1 MMTKHNEKPKAT
13 EMDEGM
19 KFRCGFAAIIGRPNV
34 GKSTL
39 LNRIVG
45 QKLTITSSRTQ
56 TTRHKILGIKTTPA
70 GQVIY
75 VDTPGLHRAGKSAI
89 NRYMNRTAKS
99 TLRDVDVVLWVIEA
113 LRWTDEDQDIL
124 AGLAKSTAPVIL
136 VINKVDKV
144 SDKAELLPFLE
155 EIAQK
160 REFTA
165 VIPLSAR
172 GGDNVERLETVVT
185 NLLPEG
191 TAFFPEDQVTDRS
204 ERFFAAEL
212 LREKLMRRLG
222 EELPYAVTVQ
232 IEEFAERNGV
242 LHIHAVIWV
251 EKESQ
256 KAIVIGKGGAV
267 LKEIGRRARISMEQV
282 FAAKVFLKT
291 WVRVKESW
299 SEDERLLRQL
309 GYDDRED

>member
-1 MMTKHNEKPKAT
+1 
-13 EMDEGM
+13 MDEKK

-45 QKLTITSSRTQ
+45 QKLTITSSRPQ
-56 TTRHKILGIKTTPA
+56 TTRHKILGIKTSPQ

-99 TLRDVDVVLWVIEA
+99 ALADVDVVLWVIEA

-124 AGLAKSTAPVIL
+124 AALAMTEAPVIV

-144 SDKAELLPFLE
+144 SDKTALLPFLDE
-155 EIAQK
+155 LAHK
-160 REFTA
+160 GEFTE

-172 GGDNVERLETVVT
+172 SGDNVERLEAAVMSYI
-185 NLLPEG
+185 PEG
-191 TAFFPEDQVTDRS
+191 EAFFPEDQVTDRS
-204 ERFFAAEL
+204 ERFLAAEL

-232 IEEFAERNGV
+232 IEEFSEQNEV

-256 KAIVIGKGGAV
+256 KAIVIGKGGEA
-267 LKEIGRRARISMEQV
+267 LKEIGRRARIDMEQA
-282 FAAKVFLKT
+282 FGAKVFLKT

-309 GYDDRED
+309 GYDDRET

>member
-1 MMTKHNEKPKAT
+1 
-13 EMDEGM
+13 MDEET
-19 KFRCGFAAIIGRPNV
+19 KFRSGFAAIIGRPNV

-45 QKLTITSSRTQ
+45 QKLTITSSRPQ
-56 TTRHKILGIKTTPA
+56 TTRHKILGIKTSPA
-70 GQVIY
+70 GQVMY

-99 TLRDVDVVLWVIEA
+99 ALTDVDVVLWVIEA
-113 LRWTDEDQDIL
+113 LRWNDEDQDIL
-124 AGLAKSTAPVIL
+124 SSLGQTTAPVIL

-144 SDKAELLPFLE
+144 KDKSALLPFLQE
-155 EIAQK
+155 VAQK

-165 VIPLSAR
+165 VMPLSAR
-172 GGDNVERLETVVT
+172 GGDNVERLEAVVLS
-185 NLLPEG
+185 LLPESE
-191 TAFFPEDQVTDRS
+191 ALFPEEQVTDRS
-204 ERFFAAEL
+204 ERFLAAEL

-232 IEEFAERNGV
+232 IETFSKQNEV

-256 KAIVIGKGGAV
+256 KAIVIGKGGDV
-267 LKEIGRRARISMEQV
+267 LKEIGRRARISMEQT
-282 FAAKVFLKT
+282 FDAKVFLKT

-309 GYDDRED
+309 GYDDRET

>member
-1 MMTKHNEKPKAT
+1 
-13 EMDEGM
+13 MDETK

-45 QKLTITSSRTQ
+45 QKLTITSSRPQ
-56 TTRHKILGIKTTPA
+56 TTRHKILGIKTLPQ
-70 GQVIY
+70 GQVVY

-99 TLRDVDVVLWVIEA
+99 ALADVDVVLWVIEA

-124 AGLAKSTAPVIL
+124 AALAVTETPVI
-136 VINKVDKV
+136 VVVNKVDKA
-144 SDKAELLPFLE
+144 SDKTALLPFLDE
-155 EIAQK
+155 LAHK
-160 REFTA
+160 REFMEI
-165 VIPLSAR
+165 IPLSAR
-172 GGDNVERLETVVT
+172 SGDNVERLE
-185 NLLPEG
+185 NLVMSYMPEG
-191 TAFFPEDQVTDRS
+191 EAFFPEDQVTDRS
-204 ERFFAAEL
+204 ERFLAAEL

-232 IEEFAERNGV
+232 VEEFSEQNGV

-256 KAIVIGKGGAV
+256 KAIVIGKGGDV
-267 LKEIGRRARISMEQV
+267 LKEIGRRARISMEQT
-282 FAAKVFLKT
+282 FDAKVFLKT

-309 GYDDRED
+309 GYDDRET

>member
-1 MMTKHNEKPKAT
+1 
-13 EMDEGM
+13 MDEKK

-45 QKLTITSSRTQ
+45 QKLTITSSRPQ
-56 TTRHKILGIKTTPA
+56 TTRHKILGIKTSPQ

-99 TLRDVDVVLWVIEA
+99 ALADVDVVLWVIEA
-113 LRWTDEDQDIL
+113 LRWTAEDQDIL
-124 AGLAKSTAPVIL
+124 AAPAMTEVPVIL
-136 VINKVDKV
+136 VVNKVDKV
-144 SDKAELLPFLE
+144 SDKTALLPFLE
-155 EIAQK
+155 ELSHK

-172 GGDNVERLETVVT
+172 DGDNVERLEALVMS
-185 NLLPEG
+185 LIPEG
-191 TAFFPEDQVTDRS
+191 EAFFPEDQVTDRS
-204 ERFFAAEL
+204 ERFLAAEL

-232 IEEFAERNGV
+232 IEEFSEQNDV

-256 KAIVIGKGGAV
+256 KAIVIGKGGEA
-267 LKEIGRRARISMEQV
+267 LKEIGRRARIEMEQA
-282 FAAKVFLKT
+282 FGAKVFLKT

-309 GYDDRED
+309 GYDDSER

>member
-1 MMTKHNEKPKAT
+1 
-13 EMDEGM
+13 MDETK

-45 QKLTITSSRTQ
+45 QKLTITSSRPQ
-56 TTRHKILGIKTTPA
+56 TTRHKILGIKTLPQ
-70 GQVIY
+70 GQVVY

-99 TLRDVDVVLWVIEA
+99 ALADVDVVLWVIEA

-124 AGLAKSTAPVIL
+124 AALALIEAPVI
-136 VINKVDKV
+136 VVVNKVDKV
-144 SDKAELLPFLE
+144 GDKTALLPFLDE
-155 EIAQK
+155 LAHK
-160 REFTA
+160 HEFTE

-172 GGDNVERLETVVT
+172 SGDNVQRLETLVMSFM
-185 NLLPEG
+185 PEG
-191 TAFFPEDQVTDRS
+191 EAFFPEDQVTDRS
-204 ERFFAAEL
+204 ERFLAAEL

-232 IEEFAERNGV
+232 IEEFSEQNGV

-256 KAIVIGKGGAV
+256 KAIVIGKGGEV
-267 LKEIGRRARISMEQV
+267 LKEIGRRARISMEQT
-282 FAAKVFLKT
+282 FDAKVFLKT

-309 GYDDRED
+309 GYDDRET

>member
-1 MMTKHNEKPKAT
+1 
-13 EMDEGM
+13 MDEAK

-45 QKLTITSSRTQ
+45 QKLTITSSRPQ
-56 TTRHKILGIKTTPA
+56 TTRHKILGIKTSPQ
-70 GQVIY
+70 GQVVY
-75 VDTPGLHRAGKSAI
+75 VDTPGLHRAGKGAI

-99 TLRDVDVVLWVIEA
+99 ALADVDVLLWVIEA
-113 LRWTDEDQDIL
+113 MRWTDEDQDIL
-124 AGLAKSTAPVIL
+124 AALAMSKAPVIL
-136 VINKVDKV
+136 VVNKVDKV
-144 SDKAELLPFLE
+144 SDKTALLPFLE
-155 EIAQK
+155 ELSLK

-172 GGDNVERLETVVT
+172 SGDNVERLETLVIS
-185 NLLPEG
+185 LIPEG
-191 TAFFPEDQVTDRS
+191 EAFFPEDQVTDRS
-204 ERFFAAEL
+204 ERFLAAEL

-232 IEEFAERNGV
+232 IEEFSEQNDV

-256 KAIVIGKGGAV
+256 KAIVIGKGGEA
-267 LKEIGRRARISMEQV
+267 LKEIGRRARIEMEQA
-282 FAAKVFLKT
+282 FGAKVFLKT

-309 GYDDRED
+309 GYDDSER

>member
-1 MMTKHNEKPKAT
+1 
-13 EMDEGM
+13 MDETK

-45 QKLTITSSRTQ
+45 QKLTITSSRPQ
-56 TTRHKILGIKTTPA
+56 TTRHKILGIKTLPQ
-70 GQVIY
+70 GQVVY

-99 TLRDVDVVLWVIEA
+99 ALADVDVVLWVIEA

-124 AGLAKSTAPVIL
+124 AALAVTETPVI
-136 VINKVDKV
+136 VVVNKVDKA
-144 SDKAELLPFLE
+144 SDKTALLPFLDE
-155 EIAQK
+155 LAHK
-160 REFTA
+160 REFMEI
-165 VIPLSAR
+165 IPLSAR
-172 GGDNVERLETVVT
+172 SGDNVERLE
-185 NLLPEG
+185 NLVMSYMPEG
-191 TAFFPEDQVTDRS
+191 EAFFPEDQVTDRS
-204 ERFFAAEL
+204 ERFLAAEL

-232 IEEFAERNGV
+232 VEEFSEQNGV

-256 KAIVIGKGGAV
+256 KAIVIGKNGEV
-267 LKEIGRRARISMEQV
+267 LKEIGRRARISMEQA
-282 FAAKVFLKT
+282 FGDKVFLKT

-299 SEDERLLRQL
+299 SESERLLREL

>member
-1 MMTKHNEKPKAT
+1 
-13 EMDEGM
+13 MDETK

-45 QKLTITSSRTQ
+45 QKLTITSSRPQ
-56 TTRHKILGIKTTPA
+56 TTRHKILGIKTLPQ
-70 GQVIY
+70 GQVVY

-99 TLRDVDVVLWVIEA
+99 ALADVDVVLWVIEA

-124 AGLAKSTAPVIL
+124 AALAVTETPVI
-136 VINKVDKV
+136 VVVNKVDKA
-144 SDKAELLPFLE
+144 SDKTALLPFLDE
-155 EIAQK
+155 LAHK
-160 REFTA
+160 REFMEI
-165 VIPLSAR
+165 IPLSAR
-172 GGDNVERLETVVT
+172 SGDNVERLE
-185 NLLPEG
+185 NLVMSFMPEG
-191 TAFFPEDQVTDRS
+191 EAFFPEDQVTDRS
-204 ERFFAAEL
+204 ERFLAAEL

-232 IEEFAERNGV
+232 IEEFSEQNGV

-256 KAIVIGKGGAV
+256 KAIVIGKGGDV
-267 LKEIGRRARISMEQV
+267 LKEIGRRARISMEQT
-282 FAAKVFLKT
+282 FDAKVFLKT

-309 GYDDRED
+309 GYDDRET

>member
-1 MMTKHNEKPKAT
+1 
-13 EMDEGM
+13 MDEIK

-45 QKLTITSSRTQ
+45 QKLTITSSRPQ
-56 TTRHKILGIKTTPA
+56 TTRHKILGIKTLPQ
-70 GQVIY
+70 GQVVY

-99 TLRDVDVVLWVIEA
+99 ALADVDVVLWVIEA

-124 AGLAKSTAPVIL
+124 TALAVTEAPVI
-136 VINKVDKV
+136 VVVNKVDKA
-144 SDKAELLPFLE
+144 SDKTALLPFLDE
-155 EIAQK
+155 LAHK
-160 REFTA
+160 REFTEI
-165 VIPLSAR
+165 IPLSAR
-172 GGDNVERLETVVT
+172 SGDNVERLESLVMSFM
-185 NLLPEG
+185 PEG
-191 TAFFPEDQVTDRS
+191 EAFFPEDQVTDRS
-204 ERFFAAEL
+204 ERFLAAEL

-232 IEEFAERNGV
+232 IEEFSEQNGV

-256 KAIVIGKGGAV
+256 KAIVIGKGGEV
-267 LKEIGRRARISMEQV
+267 LKEIGRRARISMEQT
-282 FAAKVFLKT
+282 FDAKVFLKT

-309 GYDDRED
+309 GYDDRET

>member
-1 MMTKHNEKPKAT
+1 
-13 EMDEGM
+13 MDEAT
-19 KFRCGFAAIIGRPNV
+19 KFRCGFAAIVGRPNV

-45 QKLTITSSRTQ
+45 QKLTITSSRPQ
-56 TTRHKILGIKTTPA
+56 TTRHKILGIKTSLA

-89 NRYMNRTAKS
+89 NRYLNRTAMS
-99 TLRDVDVVLWVIEA
+99 ALTDVDVVLWVIEA
-113 LRWTDEDQDIL
+113 LHWNDEDEDIL
-124 AGLAKSTAPVIL
+124 TSLDQTTAQVIM
-136 VINKVDKV
+136 VINKVDKIK
-144 SDKAELLPFLE
+144 DKSALLPFLQE
-155 EIAQK
+155 VSQK
-160 REFTA
+160 RKFTA

-172 GGDNVERLETVVT
+172 GGDNIERLETVVLS
-185 NLLPEG
+185 LLPEG
-191 TAFFPEDQVTDRS
+191 ENLFPDDQVTDRS
-204 ERFFAAEL
+204 ERFLAAEL

-222 EELPYAVTVQ
+222 DELPYAVTVQ
-232 IEEFAERNGV
+232 IETFSKQNEV

-256 KAIVIGKGGAV
+256 KAIVIGKGGEV
-267 LKEIGRRARISMEQV
+267 LKEIGRRARISMEQA
-282 FAAKVFLKT
+282 FDTQVFLKT

>member
-1 MMTKHNEKPKAT
+1 
-13 EMDEGM
+13 MDEKK

-45 QKLTITSSRTQ
+45 QKLTITSSRPQ
-56 TTRHKILGIKTTPA
+56 TTRHKILGIKTSPQ

-99 TLRDVDVVLWVIEA
+99 ALADVDVVLWVIEA

-124 AGLAKSTAPVIL
+124 AALAMTEAPVIV

-144 SDKAELLPFLE
+144 SDKTALLPFLDE
-155 EIAQK
+155 LAHK
-160 REFTA
+160 GEFTE

-172 GGDNVERLETVVT
+172 SGDNVERLEAAVMSYIQ
-185 NLLPEG
+185 EG
-191 TAFFPEDQVTDRS
+191 EAFFPEDQVTDRS
-204 ERFFAAEL
+204 ERFLAAEL

-232 IEEFAERNGV
+232 VEEFSEQNEV

-256 KAIVIGKGGAV
+256 KAIVIGKGGEA
-267 LKEIGRRARISMEQV
+267 LKEIGRRARIDMEQA
-282 FAAKVFLKT
+282 FGAKVFLKT

-309 GYDDRED
+309 GYDDRET